1 MNCIKGRRESKIS
14 LYSHYDRSTFIWEIQ
29 KFTHV
34 TKLFR
39 ENGLQNTLISR
50 IFPKNC
56 GLDEFAAICIF
67 VLYQFQLQIIFL
79 SLIEVRN

>member
-56 GLDEFAAICIF
+56 EDLTKFAAIF
-67 VLYQFQLQIIFL
+67 VHTL
-79 SLIEVRN
+79 SILITNHFPFIN